1 MSHQMAKP
9 LTGRLLFGIKNRAS
23 KRQILYR
30 VVTCFLGNDLIISA
44 AAIAYFGLLVLF
56 PTLLLALSFGQRL
69 FGRAFYQD
77 FLHRLHAFLPGSS
90 ELLQRNIEAMSEV
103 STGILITSSLV
114 LLWAGSWIFTVI
126 ERAMCRIWGTHPRAF
141 WHGRLLTIGM
151 IMAVG
156 LLLLTSLMFTSG
168 TIAVPAAARLPGE
181 APPSVAILGSII
193 WRTVF
198 AVLGLLLTVTLF
210 GLIYYFMP
218 NTKMQLIEVV
228 PGAMTAGVL
237 WEMAKYAFAWT
248 LPYFHYDL
256 LYGSIGAGV
265 ALLTW
270 GYLSSLIML
279 FGAQLTAV
287 LHCRSLFEEELE
299 KEGLPERQMS
309 WLKVASK

>member
-1 MSHQMAKP
+1 MNHQMAKP
-9 LTGRLLFGIKNRAS
+9 LTGRLSFGIKNRAS

-30 VVTCFLGNDLIISA
+30 AVACFLGNDLIISA

-56 PTLLLALSFGQRL
+56 PTLLLALSLGQRF

-77 FLHRLHAFLPGSS
+77 FLPRLHVFLPGSS
-90 ELLQRNIEAMSEV
+90 ELLQRNMEAMSEV
-103 STGILITSSLV
+103 STGILITSFLV

-126 ERAMCRIWGTHPRAF
+126 ERAMCRIWGAHPRAF

-151 IMAVG
+151 ITAIG
-156 LLLLTSLMFTSG
+156 LLLLASLLFTSG
-168 TIAVPAAARLPGE
+168 TIAIRAVAARLPVE
-181 APPSVAILGSII
+181 TSPSVALLGSVI

-198 AVLGLLLTVTLF
+198 AVFGLLLAVTLF

-218 NTKMQLIEVV
+218 NTKMQVIEVV
-228 PGAMTAGVL
+228 PGAITAGVL

-287 LHCRSLFEEELE
+287 LHCRNLFEVP
-299 KEGLPERQMS
+299 GQ
-309 WLKVASK
+309 WA